1 MDLER
6 VELSRSRLTGPK
18 LPPPSSLFSYI
29 LPFASIASTPR
40 DPLSNVQLP
49 ALPSHAL
56 GGSPP
61 ESPGILPGREG
72 ENRPDDTYESARSAR
87 VGGAGRACDWHV
99 AWRVK
104 GEVEVFGGECA

>member
-1 MDLER
+1 VDLER
-6 VELSRSRLTGPK
+6 VELSRWLAGPK

-29 LPFASIASTPR
+29 LPFTSIASTPR
-40 DPLSNVQLP
+40 DPLSNVQLA

-56 GGSPP
+56 GGPPP
-61 ESPGILPGREG
+61 EPPRIIPGREG

-87 VGGAGRACDWHV
+87 VGRASRACDWDV

-104 GEVEVFGGECA
+104 GEIEVSGGECA